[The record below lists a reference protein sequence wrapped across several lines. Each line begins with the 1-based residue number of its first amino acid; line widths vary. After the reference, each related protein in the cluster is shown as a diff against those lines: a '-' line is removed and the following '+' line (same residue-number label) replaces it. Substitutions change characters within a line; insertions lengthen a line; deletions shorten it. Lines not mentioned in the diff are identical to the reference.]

1 MNRSKTFLFSFKDS
15 SNTQN
20 FTVKDS
26 SASSSSFVHVF
37 YYVQVFYVNSYY
49 FRRFPSK
56 PSKYRFPS
64 SPCWENGWLCVSA
77 CFQMC
82 LLHSAFYEKK
92 WFSKTVPFTSSQ
104 PAVCQCMV
112 EPVANYNNSHQ
123 QLVCCCVACLKHL
136 LLNDGKFS
144 TFLSTV
150 FGSFFNIWM
159 VRFFSELQVH
169 RGEILVAQWPL
180 FSWFIETQ
188 LKIQ

>member
-92 WFSKTVPFTSSQ
+92 MVQQNCSIHKQPTSRVPVYGRASCKLQQQSS
-104 PAVCQCMV
+104 AVG
-112 EPVANYNNSHQ
+112 
-123 QLVCCCVACLKHL
+123 L
-136 LLNDGKFS
+136 LLCCLFEAFAFKRWKIFYFFVDCFWFFFQHLDGA
-144 TFLSTV
+144 V
-150 FGSFFNIWM
+150 F
-159 VRFFSELQVH
+159 Q
-169 RGEILVAQWPL
+169 
-180 FSWFIETQ
+180 
-188 LKIQ
+188 